1 MNVVMD
7 VGIVLLVTL
16 SLLATQPVT
25 RAQDVSQC
33 RSQPCL
39 NQGRCVDKGR
49 GRYRCICRRGW
60 TGRRCGS
67 VADVNQCLSNPC
79 LNGATCDD
87 RIRSYTCTCP
97 PGWTGINCQLD
108 INECDEDPCL
118 NGGTCVDRM
127 NEYHC
132 ICDAGFNGTNCEIDI
147 DECSSEQCQNGGT
160 CEDGINEYTCQ
171 CVPGYTGTNCEHEI
185 NECMSRP
192 CLNGGKCVDE
202 LNQYSCVCQRGWTG
216 NNCQSITCK
225 ENEFLCDDGVGCV
238 LESYRCDYIPDCND
252 NSDESGCTCIPSIQ
266 FQCLSGGCVHNSW
279 LCDDFEDC
287 FDGSDESNDTCDTID
302 NIDEC
307 ASEPCWNGASCQDSI
322 GRFVCL
328 CPQGYTGALCEQN
341 INDCAPDPC
350 LNGGICEDGVNEYQC
365 RCSAGY
371 AGLNCEQVQG
381 CPEPEIIIPRDT
393 TKVNLT
399 SYGYP
404 GNYMNNMQCFWTV
417 RCQEGGRILVQFI
430 DFYTETGFD
439 NLYIG
444 TAQNGRLL
452 RYSGNSPHDLN
463 IMSPADGSALH
474 FEFYTDTGVTFRGFH
489 ICLTNINAEDLVV
502 CPGNQLEVIDE
513 SMVCDGFFDCQDGSD
528 EDILAN
534 CNVCGIKPNITLPD
548 DGIVFNLTSK
558 NYPSN
563 YIVNSESDII
573 CQWFVTTSAG
583 LGEFQG
589 SGARSSIYIHFVD
602 YVLDTYDAFLYF
614 GRDEANWREVTLTGS
629 SLPLDMISPNGSDM
643 IVITFEVGIY
653 ALPRRGFYMELSEY
667 TDEIENVLCD
677 NGWEILGSEDLIC
690 DGIFQCSDRSD
701 EPLDCDYCGI
711 EPNIT
716 LPDNGMVF
724 NLTSRNYPSNY
735 ITTYQKDI
743 ICQWFVTTSAG
754 SRQFQGSEPRSSIFI
769 HFVDFD
775 LYTNYAYL
783 YFGRDE
789 ANWREVA
796 LTGNSLPRDMISPN
810 GTDMIV
816 ITFEVNRFSSPG
828 RGFYMELSAYTDETE
843 NVLCDNDWEILGSE
857 DLVCDGIYQCLDR
870 SDEPLNC
877 DYCGIEPNITLP
889 DNGMVFNLTSK
900 NYPSNYI
907 INSESDIICQWFVT
921 TSAGLGEFQGSGA
934 RSSIYIHFVDFSLDT
949 YGAFLYFG
957 RDEANWR
964 EVALT
969 GSSLPLDMISPNGS
983 DMIVITFEVGRDASR
998 GFYVELSEYTDE
1010 MDYVL
1015 CDNGW
1020 EILSSEDMIICDGIY
1035 QCSDRSDEPLDCVC
1049 PESEII
1055 IPRDTKVNLTSYGY
1069 PNNYMSN
1076 MQCFWTVQCQEGGR
1090 ILAQFIDFYTE
1101 TGFDNLYI
1109 GTAQNG
1115 RLLGFTGNSLPDLDV
1130 LSPADGSAL
1139 HFEFY
1144 TDQSITYRGFH
1155 ICLTNINA
1163 EDLVVCPGNQLEVI
1177 DESMICDGFLD
1188 CQDGS
1193 DETILANCTVQPCD
1207 PGEFQ
1212 CLEGS
1217 CIPGNPECDFIRNCR
1232 YGEDEINCDY
1242 CGIDANITL
1251 PDNGRVFN
1259 LTSRNYPS
1267 NYIINYESDIICQ
1280 WFVTTSAGLGEFQGS
1295 GARSSIYIHFVD
1307 FDLDTHDAFLYF
1319 ERDEANSR
1327 EVALTGNSLPRDM
1340 ISPNGTDMIVIT
1352 FEVGRDASPGRGFH
1366 MQLYEY
1372 TDEID
1377 YVLCDNGW
1385 EILGSEDLI
1394 CDGIHQ
1400 CSDRSD
1406 EPLDCVCPEPEIIIP
1421 RDTKVNLTSYGYPN
1435 NYMSNMQCFWTVQCQ
1450 QGGRI
1455 LVQFIDFYTEDRYD
1469 NLYIGP
1475 AQNGRLLR
1483 YTGNS
1488 LPDMDVL
1495 SPANGSA
1502 LHFEFYTDESTT
1514 SRGFHICLTN
1524 INAEDLVV
1532 CPGNQL
1538 EVLDESM
1545 LCDGFYDC
1553 QDGSDE
1559 TIFDNCSIA
1568 NNTEIRLVGGSNN
1581 NEGRV
1586 EVFHD
1591 NVWGTVCDDFWF
1603 VINARVVCRQ
1613 LGLPYGAVRALHTAT
1628 FGQGSGPIWLDNVR
1642 CTGSESSLDLCNH
1655 NGWGI
1660 HNCEHSDD
1668 AGVRCVD

>member
-667 TDEIENVLCD
+667 TDEI
-677 NGWEILGSEDLIC
+677 
-690 DGIFQCSDRSD
+690 
-701 EPLDCDYCGI
+701 
-711 EPNIT
+711 
-716 LPDNGMVF
+716 
-724 NLTSRNYPSNY
+724 
-735 ITTYQKDI
+735 
-743 ICQWFVTTSAG
+743 
-754 SRQFQGSEPRSSIFI
+754 
-769 HFVDFD
+769 
-775 LYTNYAYL
+775 
-783 YFGRDE
+783 
-789 ANWREVA
+789 
-796 LTGNSLPRDMISPN
+796 
-810 GTDMIV
+810 
-816 ITFEVNRFSSPG
+816 
-828 RGFYMELSAYTDETE
+828 
-843 NVLCDNDWEILGSE
+843 
-857 DLVCDGIYQCLDR
+857 
-870 SDEPLNC
+870 
-877 DYCGIEPNITLP
+877 
-889 DNGMVFNLTSK
+889 
-900 NYPSNYI
+900 
-907 INSESDIICQWFVT
+907 
-921 TSAGLGEFQGSGA
+921 
-934 RSSIYIHFVDFSLDT
+934 
-949 YGAFLYFG
+949 
-957 RDEANWR
+957 
-964 EVALT
+964 
-969 GSSLPLDMISPNGS
+969 
-983 DMIVITFEVGRDASR
+983 
-998 GFYVELSEYTDE
+998 
-1010 MDYVL
+1010 DYVL

-1538 EVLDESM
+1538 EVIDESMLCDGFFDCQDRSDETILDYCSINDCAPDPCLNGGTCEDGVNEYQCRCSAGYSGPNCEQVQVCPPEPEIIIPRYTKVNVTSFGFPGNYMNNMQCFWTVRCQEGGRILVQFIDFYTEYSNDNLYIGTAQNGRLLSYTGHNSLPDLDVLSPADGSALHFEFITDGTVTSYGFHICFTNINAEDLVVCPGNQLEVLDESM